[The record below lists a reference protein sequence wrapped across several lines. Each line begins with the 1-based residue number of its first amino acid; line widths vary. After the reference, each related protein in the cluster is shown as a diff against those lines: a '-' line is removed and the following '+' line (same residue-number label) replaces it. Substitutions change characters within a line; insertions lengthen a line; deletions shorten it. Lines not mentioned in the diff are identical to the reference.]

1 MKKNNKDTGVR
12 ESPTTEELTPLINKL
27 YTDFSIEVLEE
38 RLETDP
44 LLLSGLF
51 EEITPYC
58 AQCKKS
64 DLDCK
69 GESNCTECNRSSY
82 DNICKCKI
90 VDADIDCFKPA

>member
-64 DLDCK
+64 DLDCS
-69 GESNCTECNRSSY
+69 ENCVRCNKASY
-82 DNICKCKI
+82 GNTCKCKI
-90 VDADIDCFKPA
+90 TDADIDIDCFKS

>member
-1 MKKNNKDTGVR
+1 MKKNTIDQENAAI
-12 ESPTTEELTPLINKL
+12 SELLPLTDKL
-27 YTDFSIEVLEE
+27 YTDFSIEVLEQ

-64 DLDCK
+64 DLDCS
-69 GESNCTECNRSSY
+69 ENCVRCNKASY
-82 DNICKCKI
+82 GNTCKCKI
-90 VDADIDCFKPA
+90 TDADIDIDCFKS